1 MHARRSYMVVLRGVG
16 VLLVL
21 LLGSILALVQP
32 ASAAPALIATE
43 PPRPPDN
50 VQADHAGM
58 ADDDSSP
65 SEPAPSAVPAT
76 ADDGATTQPTQ
87 PTQPQD
93 QDQNPDPSD
102 PEVAS
107 SPSAPSVPSA
117 SEAPEADAPP
127 AATPTPSSAPPSGL
141 APATIPTADSSVVV
155 AAVDPEDDGF
165 SDEGNFDDGNISA
178 QAAAAAATTMA
189 AAIPSAPSIH
199 TLGGLL
205 AYTGAGLGLT
215 LAMACLLVIGAL
227 ALWLSRRESETAPAF
242 F

>member
-1 MHARRSYMVVLRGVG
+1 M
-16 VLLVL
+16 
-21 LLGSILALVQP
+21 
-32 ASAAPALIATE
+32 
-43 PPRPPDN
+43 
-50 VQADHAGM
+50 
-58 ADDDSSP
+58 
-65 SEPAPSAVPAT
+65 
-76 ADDGATTQPTQ
+76 
-87 PTQPQD
+87 
-93 QDQNPDPSD
+93 
-102 PEVAS
+102 
-107 SPSAPSVPSA
+107 
-117 SEAPEADAPP
+117 
-127 AATPTPSSAPPSGL
+127 
-141 APATIPTADSSVVV
+141 

-178 QAAAAAATTMA
+178 QAAAAAAATTMA

>member
-21 LLGSILALVQP
+21 LLGFILALVQP

-76 ADDGATTQPTQ
+76 ADDGATTQPT
-87 PTQPQD
+87 PPQD
-93 QDQNPDPSD
+93 PDPDPSD

-127 AATPTPSSAPPSGL
+127 AATSTPSSAPSSGL
-141 APATIPTADSSVVV
+141 APATTPTADSSVVV

-178 QAAAAAATTMA
+178 QAAAAATTMA

>member
-43 PPRPPDN
+43 PPRPPNN

-65 SEPAPSAVPAT
+65 SEPAPSTIPAT
-76 ADDGATTQPTQ
+76 ADDGATTQPT
-87 PTQPQD
+87 PPQD
-93 QDQNPDPSD
+93 PDPDPSD

-107 SPSAPSVPSA
+107 SPSVPSA
-117 SEAPEADAPP
+117 SDAPEADAPP
-127 AATPTPSSAPPSGL
+127 AATPTPSSAPSSGL
-141 APATIPTADSSVVV
+141 APATTPTADSSVVV